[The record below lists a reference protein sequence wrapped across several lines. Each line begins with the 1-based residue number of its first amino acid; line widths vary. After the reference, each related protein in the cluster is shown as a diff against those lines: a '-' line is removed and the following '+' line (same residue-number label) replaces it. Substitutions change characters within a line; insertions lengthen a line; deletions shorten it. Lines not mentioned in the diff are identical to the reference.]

1 MNHLPDIPHP
11 LAADQ
16 LRAICAQLHGDKPHG
31 ALAYV
36 ATRLGLPYRTFHNYA
51 TGARPV
57 PRHVTHALRTLC
69 ALQQITKGIPQ

>member
-1 MNHLPDIPHP
+1 MTHPPDIPHP

-16 LRAICAQLHGDKPHG
+16 LRAICTQLHGGRPHG

-36 ATRLGLPYRTFHNYA
+36 AARLGIPYRSFVNYA

-69 ALQQITKGIPQ
+69 ALQQITKEIPQ